1 MGWLSNILKDPSC
14 EYADERF
21 RHRADTVE
29 NHPSSSWVGSHIVCV
44 VVEEF
49 LRKMIIDDEKL
60 QSSPGIHGA
69 LRSLASCIRLV

>member
-49 LRKMIIDDEKL
+49 LRK
-60 QSSPGIHGA
+60 
-69 LRSLASCIRLV
+69 